1 MSRESGVSTFP
12 PSSSK
17 FASSIVELC
26 EADSPEEL

>member
-1 MSRESGVSTFP
+1 MSRERGISIFP

-17 FASSIVELC
+17 FASNTVELC